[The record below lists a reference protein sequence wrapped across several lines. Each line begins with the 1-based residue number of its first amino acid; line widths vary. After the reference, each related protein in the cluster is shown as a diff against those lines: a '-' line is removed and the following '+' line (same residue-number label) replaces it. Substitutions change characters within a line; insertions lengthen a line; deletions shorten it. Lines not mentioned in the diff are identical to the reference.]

1 MKMSQTSRGGVY
13 EQRERTSFGSHG
25 GSPEG
30 DRRGSRTTARR
41 PGSLVGETQICSGSS
56 AAARRRPRNTLAR
69 TGRDRRDTVRLA
81 GSVSGGRRSELESAG
96 SRCGQRRDAA
106 AEIAS
111 RRSEHEQRVAARKDS
126 PYGGRT
132 PFGLAEVE
140 AMSRAASA
148 FTEQRYGVVR
158 VTREWEMARSS
169 FYHQRALVA
178 QPDRVLRRRG
188 PKTAWSDAVLLGKI
202 REVLAASPFY
212 GEGHRKVWARLRFQQ
227 VPTSKARV
235 LRLMREAQLLAPSR
249 TLPKP
254 ENPHTGTIITAR
266 PNEVWASDHTVTVTV
281 EQGQVTIFAAVDHCT
296 AECVGL
302 HAAKK
307 ATRFEALEPLR
318 QAVRDYCG
326 GFRADAAA
334 GIRNRHDHGSQY
346 MSDDY
351 QAEIAFLG
359 MESSPSF
366 VRQPECNGCVERFIR
381 TLKEQLLWVRVFQ
394 NVEDLRCALTE
405 FRERY
410 NQRWI
415 VQRLGYLTPAQARQQ
430 LLALGAAA

>member
-1 MKMSQTSRGGVY
+1 MSHATSPFA
-13 EQRERTSFGSHG
+13 ER
-25 GSPEG
+25 
-30 DRRGSRTTARR
+30 
-41 PGSLVGETQICSGSS
+41 
-56 AAARRRPRNTLAR
+56 
-69 TGRDRRDTVRLA
+69 
-81 GSVSGGRRSELESAG
+81 
-96 SRCGQRRDAA
+96 
-106 AEIAS
+106 
-111 RRSEHEQRVAARKDS
+111 
-126 PYGGRT
+126 
-132 PFGLAEVE
+132 
-140 AMSRAASA
+140 
-148 FTEQRYGVVR
+148 RYGVVR

-169 FYHQRALVA
+169 FYYQLHVA
-178 QPDRVLRRRG
+178 TQSERVLRRRG
-188 PKTAWSDAVLLGKI
+188 PKTAWSDAALLGKI

-212 GEGHRKVWARLRFQQ
+212 GEGHRKVWARLRFED
-227 VPTSKARV
+227 VRTSKARV
-235 LRLMREAQLLAPSR
+235 LRLMRDAQLLAPSR
-249 TLPKP
+249 ALPKP
-254 ENPHTGTIITAR
+254 SNPHTGTIVTVR
-266 PNEVWASDHTVTVTV
+266 PNEVWASDHTLTVTV
-281 EQGQVTIFAAVDHCT
+281 EEGQVTVFVAVDHCT
-296 AECVGL
+296 TECVGL

-326 GFRADAAA
+326 GFRAGAAA